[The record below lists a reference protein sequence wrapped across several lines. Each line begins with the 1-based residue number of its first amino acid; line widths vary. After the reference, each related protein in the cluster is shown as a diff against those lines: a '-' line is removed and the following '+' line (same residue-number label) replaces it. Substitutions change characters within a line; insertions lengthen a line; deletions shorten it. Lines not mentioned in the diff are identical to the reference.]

1 VFHDLEPDEDAARAE
16 ILRGLRLPQKEISS
30 KYLYDERGS
39 ALFDQICELPEYY
52 LTRVELEIMRRDAD
66 AMAEALG
73 PRCLLIEYGSG
84 SGVKTRLLLD
94 ALRAPAAYVP
104 IDIAGEHLRAA
115 AEELF
120 ARYPDLDVLPVRA
133 DFTHA
138 LEVPEPRRPV
148 RRRAVYFPG
157 STIGN
162 FGPAGATRLL
172 RGIAA
177 LCGPGGGLLIG
188 VDLKKDPA
196 ALLRA
201 YSDAQGVTRAFN
213 LNLLAR
219 LNRELD
225 ADFDLDQFQHHAF
238 YNAAAGRMESY
249 LVSLREQTVTVAGRA
264 IPFRQGETIHTE
276 NSYKYDLDQFR
287 AMAASVGL
295 AQRQV
300 WTDEGERFSVQHL
313 VVERELEISNCKF

>member
-1 VFHDLEPDEDAARAE
+1 MFHDLEPGEDAARAE
-16 ILRGLRLPQKEISS
+16 ILRGLARPQKELSS

-39 ALFDQICELPEYY
+39 RLFDQICELPEYY
-52 LTRVELEIMRRDAD
+52 LTRVEFDIMRRDAD

-120 ARYPDLDVLPVRA
+120 ARYPDLDVLPVCA
-133 DFTHA
+133 DFTQA
-138 LEVPEPRRPV
+138 FEVPEPRRPA

-162 FGPAGATRLL
+162 FGPAGAARLL

-201 YSDAQGVTRAFN
+201 YSDESGVTRAFN

-219 LNRELD
+219 INRELD

-238 YNAAAGRMESY
+238 YNAQEGRMESH
-249 LVSLREQTVTVAGRA
+249 LVSLRDQTVAVAGRA
-264 IPFRQGETIHTE
+264 IRFRQGETIHTE

-287 AMAASVGL
+287 ALAASSGL
-295 AQRQV
+295 VRRQV
-300 WTDEGERFSVQHL
+300 WTDPERLFSVQHL
-313 VVERELEISNCKF
+313 TVEPTRPIGS